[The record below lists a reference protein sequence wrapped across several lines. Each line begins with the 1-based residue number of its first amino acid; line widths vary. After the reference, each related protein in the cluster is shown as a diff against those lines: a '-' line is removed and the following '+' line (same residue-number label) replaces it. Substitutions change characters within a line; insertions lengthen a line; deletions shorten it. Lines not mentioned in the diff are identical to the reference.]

1 MCFNRLRLL
10 MLLTGL
16 SCVPAAYAQQI
27 VPANGWRLQISPQ
40 HCVTLEEGRTCYAT
54 VNVQWQ
60 APAPA
65 DVCLV
70 LAGEPLQCWRNLP
83 TGSWQFEFAAA
94 QSQTLTLQV
103 GTEIIASQQL
113 TVSWVQK
120 RRGTKRHW
128 RLF

>member
-1 MCFNRLRLL
+1 MCFNRLLWLTLL
-10 MLLTGL
+10 VGACL
-16 SCVPAAYAQQI
+16 STVQAQQI
-27 VPANGWRLQISPQ
+27 APVNGWRLQISPQ

-65 DVCLV
+65 DVCLL
-70 LAGEPLQCWRNLP
+70 LAGEPLQCWRHLP

-94 QSQTLTLQV
+94 QSQLLTLQV
-103 GTEIIASQQL
+103 GTEVMASQQL

-120 RRGTKRHW
+120 RQGTKRHW